1 MPSSPKTVTFHPLR
15 LSAPFPGRFNNPFC
29 YEPEAYG
36 RAAASLLQAALRGE
50 AVEGYAIDE
59 AFRRET
65 AQGKMF
71 GVLVAADKET
81 GAVGYLAAYSGQIDG
96 RSDWEG
102 FVPAVF
108 DYLQPDGYFKRH
120 EAEISRINQAIGRLE
135 GDERMKVAQ
144 DVIRQLEETRRQTIE
159 NYRKEMKTAKVRRDE
174 RRRMGDLTAEETQRL
189 TRESQFM
196 KAELHRLKMSVS
208 NETALEREY
217 NAFQDDLDHLR
228 RLRRQLSDTLQR
240 WLFSQFVMHG
250 KDGQEADLL
259 TIWAHADTPT
269 DLPPAGSGECCEPK
283 LLQYAF
289 THGLRPLQMAM
300 FWWGE
305 SPKDA
310 VRHHLH
316 FYPACN
322 GKCKPILQFMLG
334 DLLPPDLNLPVS
346 ACSSVADES
355 AAAPQTLETV
365 YSDPFLIAVNKPA
378 GLLSVP
384 GKGRQPSV
392 LTLLR
397 RLRPHVEGP
406 LLAHRLDMDTSGLLL
421 CALTED
427 MYHAFQDLFLRH
439 RIHKTYIALVRP
451 HADSPLLDGRQ
462 RGTVSLPLAPDY
474 LDRPRQRVDRQH
486 GKPAV
491 TDYEVIGRQTDGD
504 GRTLLRL
511 ALRPQTG
518 RTHQLRM
525 HCAHAEGLRAP
536 IVGDP
541 LYGDLPAPRMYLHA
555 ARLAFVHPLTGRKM
569 EIECPPDF

>member
-1 MPSSPKTVTFHPLR
+1 M
-15 LSAPFPGRFNNPFC
+15 
-29 YEPEAYG
+29 
-36 RAAASLLQAALRGE
+36 AAATHLQAALRGE
-50 AVEGYAIDE
+50 ATEGYAIDD
-59 AFRRET
+59 AFRQET

-71 GVLVAADKET
+71 GVLVVADEST
-81 GAVGYLAAYSGQIDG
+81 GAIGYLAAYSGQIGG
-96 RSDWEG
+96 RSDQEG

-108 DYLQPDGYFKRH
+108 DYLQPDGYFKQH
-120 EAEISRINQAIGRLE
+120 EAEISRINQSIDQLE
-135 GDERMKVAQ
+135 SNERMKAAQ
-144 DVIRQLEETRRQTIE
+144 DIIRQLEKTRRQTIE
-159 NYRKEMKTAKVRRDE
+159 NYRQEMKAAKARRDE
-174 RRRMGDLTAEETQRL
+174 RRKNGHLTPEETQRL

-208 NETALEREY
+208 KETALEREY
-217 NAFQDDLDHLR
+217 NAFQDDLDQLR
-228 RLRRQLSDTLQR
+228 RLRRQLSDHLQR
-240 WLFSQFVMHG
+240 WLFSQFNMRD

-269 DLPPAGSGECCEPK
+269 DIPPAGSGECCEPK

-305 SPKDA
+305 SPKDII
-310 VRHHLH
+310 RHHLH

-334 DLLPPDLNLPVS
+334 DLLPADLNLPISSDSTNDS
-346 ACSSVADES
+346 ATT
-355 AAAPQTLETV
+355 AAPQTLETV
-365 YSDPFLIAVNKPA
+365 YSDSSIIAVNKPA

-384 GKGRQPSV
+384 GKGQRVSA

-397 RLRPHVEGP
+397 RMLPHAEGP
-406 LLAHRLDMDTSGLLL
+406 LLAHRLDMSTSGLLL
-421 CALTED
+421 AAQTES
-427 MYHAFQDLFLRH
+427 MYHALQDLFLRH
-439 RIHKTYIALVRP
+439 RIHKTYIALVCP

-462 RGTVSLPLAPDY
+462 QGTISLPLSPDF
-474 LDRPRQRVDRQH
+474 LDRPRQRVDHRH

-491 TDYEVIGRQTDGD
+491 TDYEVIGRQTDAD
-504 GRTLLRL
+504 GHTILRL

-525 HCAHAEGLRAP
+525 HCAHAEGLHAP

-541 LYGDLPAPRMYLHA
+541 LYGNLTAPRMYLHA
-555 ARLAFVHPLTGRKM
+555 ARLVFDHPTTGRKI
-569 EIECPPDF
+569 EIECLPDF

>member
-1 MPSSPKTVTFHPLR
+1 M
-15 LSAPFPGRFNNPFC
+15 
-29 YEPEAYG
+29 
-36 RAAASLLQAALRGE
+36 AAATHLQAALRGE
-50 AVEGYAIDE
+50 ATEGYAIDD
-59 AFRRET
+59 AFRQET

-71 GVLVAADKET
+71 GVLVVADEST
-81 GAVGYLAAYSGQIDG
+81 GAIGYLAAYSGQIGG
-96 RSDWEG
+96 RSDQEG

-108 DYLQPDGYFKRH
+108 DYLQPDGYFKQH
-120 EAEISRINQAIGRLE
+120 EAEISRINQSIDQLE
-135 GDERMKVAQ
+135 SNERMKAAQ
-144 DVIRQLEETRRQTIE
+144 DIIRQLEETRRQTIE
-159 NYRKEMKTAKVRRDE
+159 NYRQEMKEAKTRRDE
-174 RRRMGDLTAEETQRL
+174 RRKNGHLTPEETQRL

-208 NETALEREY
+208 KETALEREY
-217 NAFQDDLDHLR
+217 NAFQDDLDQLR
-228 RLRRQLSDTLQR
+228 RLRRQLSDHLQR
-240 WLFSQFVMHG
+240 WLFSQFNMLN

-269 DLPPAGSGECCEPK
+269 DIPPAGSGECCEPK

-305 SPKDA
+305 SPKDII
-310 VRHHLH
+310 RHHLH

-334 DLLPPDLNLPVS
+334 DLLPADLNLPISSDSTNDS
-346 ACSSVADES
+346 ATT
-355 AAAPQTLETV
+355 AAPQTLETV
-365 YSDPFLIAVNKPA
+365 YSDSSIIAVNKPA

-384 GKGRQPSV
+384 GKGQRVSA

-397 RLRPHVEGP
+397 RMLPHAEGP
-406 LLAHRLDMDTSGLLL
+406 LLAHRLDMSTSGLLL
-421 CALTED
+421 AAQTES
-427 MYHAFQDLFLRH
+427 MYHALQDLFLRH
-439 RIHKTYIALVRP
+439 RIHKTYIALVCP

-462 RGTVSLPLAPDY
+462 QGTISLPLSPDF
-474 LDRPRQRVDRQH
+474 LDRPRQRVDHRH

-491 TDYEVIGRQTDGD
+491 TDYEVIGRQTDAD
-504 GRTLLRL
+504 GHTILRL

-525 HCAHAEGLRAP
+525 HCAHAEGLHAP

-541 LYGDLPAPRMYLHA
+541 LYGNLVAPRMYLHA
-555 ARLAFVHPLTGRKM
+555 ARLVFDHPTTGRKI
-569 EIECPPDF
+569 EIECRPDF

>member
-1 MPSSPKTVTFHPLR
+1 MIFHPLH
-15 LSAPFPGRFNNPFC
+15 LSATLPTHFNNPFC
-29 YEPEAYG
+29 YEPDAYSM
-36 RAAASLLQAALRGE
+36 AAATHLQAALRGE
-50 AVEGYAIDE
+50 ATEGYAIDD
-59 AFRRET
+59 AFRQET

-71 GVLVAADKET
+71 GVLVVADEST
-81 GAVGYLAAYSGQIDG
+81 GAIGYLAAYSGQIGG
-96 RSDWEG
+96 RSDQDG

-108 DYLQPDGYFKRH
+108 DYLQPDGYFKQH
-120 EAEISRINQAIGRLE
+120 EAEISRINQSIDRLE
-135 GDERMKVAQ
+135 SNERMKAAQ
-144 DVIRQLEETRRQTIE
+144 DIIRQLEETRRQTIE
-159 NYRKEMKTAKVRRDE
+159 NYRQEMKAAKARRDE
-174 RRRMGDLTAEETQRL
+174 RRKNADLTPEETQRL

-208 NETALEREY
+208 KETALEREY
-217 NAFQDDLDHLR
+217 NAFQDDLDQLR
-228 RLRRQLSDTLQR
+228 RLRRQLSDHLQR
-240 WLFSQFVMHG
+240 WLFSQFNMRD

-269 DLPPAGSGECCEPK
+269 DIPPAGSGECCEPK

-305 SPKDA
+305 SPKDII
-310 VRHHLH
+310 RHHLH

-334 DLLPPDLNLPVS
+334 DLLPADLNLPISSDSTNDS
-346 ACSSVADES
+346 AAT
-355 AAAPQTLETV
+355 AAPQTLETV
-365 YSDPFLIAVNKPA
+365 YSDSSIIAVNKPA

-384 GKGRQPSV
+384 GKGQRVSA

-397 RLRPHVEGP
+397 HMLPHAEGP
-406 LLAHRLDMDTSGLLL
+406 LLAHRLDMSTSGLLL
-421 CALTED
+421 AAQTES
-427 MYHAFQDLFLRH
+427 MYHALQDLFLRH
-439 RIHKTYIALVRP
+439 GIHKTYIALVCP

-462 RGTVSLPLAPDY
+462 QGTISLPLSPDF
-474 LDRPRQRVDRQH
+474 LDRPRQRVDHQH

-491 TDYEVIGRQTDGD
+491 TDYEVIGRQTDTD
-504 GRTLLRL
+504 GHTILRL

-525 HCAHAEGLRAP
+525 HCAHAEGLHAP

-541 LYGDLPAPRMYLHA
+541 LYGNLAAPRMYLHA
-555 ARLAFVHPLTGRKM
+555 ARLVFDHPTTGRKI
-569 EIECPPDF
+569 EIECSPDF